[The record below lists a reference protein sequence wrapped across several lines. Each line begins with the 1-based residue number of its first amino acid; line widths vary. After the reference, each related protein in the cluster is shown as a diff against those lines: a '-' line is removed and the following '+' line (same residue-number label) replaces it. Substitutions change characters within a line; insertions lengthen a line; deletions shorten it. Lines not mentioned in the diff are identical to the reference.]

1 MIPFVRKY
9 ILGDSV
15 ENETAPHIFL
25 ILLFYVVAT
34 SAYTGLFFGSGDL
47 VVRVPL
53 CLLLIIS
60 YVVLERSTLSKDIL
74 AFLSPSVLMIV
85 ILIGTVYFEGD
96 FLLFTYAVGGAMIS
110 LTYMK
115 PRALLIYTAAMSVIL
130 AFFLFVLGYN
140 ILGVNFTMPQNYV
153 NFLTMIGLNLVLYGF
168 CKTYNKAAHAK
179 GAFLSNMSHEIR
191 TPLNAII
198 GMTAIGK
205 SSGDIEAIRYTL
217 EKIED
222 ASTHLLGI
230 VNDVLDMSKIDSG
243 KFELSLEAFDFE
255 RMIQRV
261 VNVISYKVEEK
272 VHTFT
277 VDIDKRIPAVLIGDD
292 QRLAQVITNLT
303 GNAIK
308 FTPEGGTIA
317 LRASL
322 LEETDDACVIQ
333 VEVADNGIGISQ
345 EQQKKLFM
353 TFQQA
358 ETNTSRKY
366 GGTGLGLSISK
377 SIVGMM
383 KGRVWVESQLGEGAT
398 FAFTAQLHKVG
409 DAQIAQQISAQQ
421 ASEGDAAPALFAGR
435 RILLAEDIEINCE
448 IVKSLLEPTQA
459 AIIVAANGAEAVH
472 IFSQSPDTFDLILMD
487 IQMPEMDGYEA
498 TRRIRQLD
506 AANAESIPIIA
517 MTANAFK
524 EDIEQCLKAG
534 MDGHIAKPLD
544 IGEVMRILQ
553 LYLSASRQL

>member
-1 MIPFVRKY
+1 MLPFVRRY
-9 ILGDSV
+9 ILGGSV

-34 SAYTGLFFGSGDL
+34 SAYTWIFFGLGDL
-47 VVRVPL
+47 AVRGPL
-53 CLLLIIS
+53 CLLLIVS
-60 YVVLERSTLSKDIL
+60 YVLLERSTLSKDIL
-74 AFLSPSVLMIV
+74 AFLSPSALMAV
-85 ILIGTVYFEGD
+85 ILIGAVYFEGD

-115 PRALLIYTAAMSVIL
+115 PRALLIYTAVMSVIL
-130 AFFLFVLGYN
+130 AFFLVVLGYN
-140 ILGVNFTMPQNYV
+140 MLGVNFTVAQNYV
-153 NFLTMIGLNLVLYGF
+153 NFLAMIGLNLVLYGF

-205 SSGDIEAIRYTL
+205 ISDDVDAIRYTL

-261 VNVISYKVEEK
+261 VNVISYKAEEK
-272 VHTFT
+272 AQAFT

-292 QRLAQVITNLT
+292 QRLAQVITNLV

-308 FTPEGGTIA
+308 FTPEGGAIA
-317 LRASL
+317 LRANL
-322 LEETDDACVIQ
+322 LEETDAACIIQ
-333 VEVADNGIGISQ
+333 VEVTDNGIGISQ

-383 KGRVWVESQLGEGAT
+383 QGRVWVESQLGEGAT

-409 DAQIAQQISAQQ
+409 DAQTAQPEAG
-421 ASEGDAAPALFAGR
+421 ETDAEPALFAGK

-459 AIIVAANGAEAVH
+459 EIIIAVNGAEAVRT
-472 IFSQSPDTFDLILMD
+472 FSQSPDTFDLILMD

-506 AANAESIPIIA
+506 AANAGTIPIVA

-524 EDIEQCLKAG
+524 EDIERCLKAG

-544 IGEVMRILQ
+544 MGEVMRVLQ
-553 LYLSASRQL
+553 LYLSANRQLSSL